1 MSLMTHCIGCEEISS
16 MIFINRWCWSRNLEV
31 NKKKIR
37 YISQFCFNNSE
48 KVTQTAK
55 ILKKVH
61 GTYTVAENN
70 VQFWFRR
77 FRPWIFDVKDA
88 YRCFATFAEG
98 WYTVKLDVW
107 VPHDPTQKHLLDCI
121 TICKFLINRSKVDLV
136 LKGMLTGNEKW
147 INYENNI

>member
-55 ILKKVH
+55 ILKTVH
-61 GTYTVAENN
+61 GLYTVAENN
-70 VQFWFRR
+70 GAILISSISPLNIWCKRR
-77 FRPWIFDVKDA
+77 IQVFCNICGRLVHREARCLGSTWPDAKASVRLYYHLQILDQSQQSRP
-88 YRCFATFAEG
+88 
-98 WYTVKLDVW
+98 
-107 VPHDPTQKHLLDCI
+107 
-121 TICKFLINRSKVDLV
+121 SS
-136 LKGMLTGNEKW
+136 
-147 INYENNI
+147 